1 MNVPKI
7 DPCLYLIVDP
17 AQCTH
22 HDPAAV
28 AAAAVRG
35 GVTLIQYRNK
45 HAGAR
50 ALIADLKLVQAAV
63 RDSGV
68 PVLVNDRVD
77 VALAA
82 NAQGVH
88 LGQDDMPADIAR
100 RLLGANA
107 VIGATIRSGKEADS
121 TALEVVDYVG
131 IGGVFATAS
140 KQQLNAP
147 IGVDGFADLAARIR
161 RRRPELA
168 LVAISGITAATA
180 PQLMAAGAGGI
191 AVISSICS
199 DRDPQQAA
207 SRLRAAIDN
216 ATA

>member
-1 MNVPKI
+1 MSGRAI
-7 DPCLYLIVDP
+7 DPRLYLIVDP
-17 AQCTH
+17 TQCTRD
-22 HDPAAV
+22 DPAAV
-28 AAAAVRG
+28 AAAAVQG
-35 GVTLIQYRNK
+35 GVTLIQYRDK
-45 HAGAR
+45 HAGTR
-50 ALIADLKLVQAAV
+50 DLIEGLQRVQAAV

-68 PVLVNDRVD
+68 PVLINDRVD
-77 VALAA
+77 VAFAA
-82 NAQGVH
+82 DAQGVH

-107 VIGATIRSGKEADS
+107 VIGATIRSATEAES
-121 TALEVVDYVG
+121 TPLEFVDYVG
-131 IGGVFATAS
+131 IGGVFPTDS
-140 KQQLNAP
+140 KQPSNAP
-147 IGVDGFADLAARIR
+147 IGVDGFTDLAARIR
-161 RRRPELA
+161 RRRPDLA

-180 PQLMAAGAGGI
+180 PQLMAAGASGV